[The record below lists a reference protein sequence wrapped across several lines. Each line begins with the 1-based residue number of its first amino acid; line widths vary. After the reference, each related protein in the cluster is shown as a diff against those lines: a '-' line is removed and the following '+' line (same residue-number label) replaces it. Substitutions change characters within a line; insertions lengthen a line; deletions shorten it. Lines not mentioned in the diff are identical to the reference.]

1 MDKVPSAVV
10 QKDETMNRYTK
21 ALIASFALVA
31 TAIAPVSG
39 ANAAGIYK
47 KPPSGKHHV
56 HKGGPGYHYKKGPK
70 VSYPRGYHKN
80 RPPVVVHKGKS
91 NGAALGL
98 LGFAAGALV
107 GNALAR

>member
-1 MDKVPSAVV
+1 MNFATKTLIAAV
-10 QKDETMNRYTK
+10 
-21 ALIASFALVA
+21 ALIA

-39 ANAAGIYK
+39 AYAAGVYT
-47 KPPSGKHHV
+47 KPPSGKHQV

-70 VSYPRGYHKN
+70 TKYPRGYTKHQ
-80 RPPVVVHKGKS
+80 PPVIVQKGKN

-98 LGFAAGALV
+98 LGFAAGAIV